1 MPPRREIGQGRPE
14 PYAVLIDEVRRLRER
29 METMETAQRRAP
41 DVKTESSSEESEE
54 EVEAGEENETAKV
67 LKMLAKVGRRPKIEI
82 PMYEGSLNAE
92 ELMDWIRS
100 IDQYFDSEE
109 VEVNKRVKFGVT
121 RLKGH
126 AAIWWDELQ
135 TSRTRKGKSKIKQ
148 WDKMV
153 SKMKVKFLPKDY
165 HLNLFKQM
173 QNLKQKGMS
182 VKEYTEEFYRLNIR
196 TRHVEDDL
204 EKVAR
209 YINGLRYEIQDEI
222 SLLSLKTV
230 EDSYQAALKAEE
242 KLLRKQN

>member
-54 EVEAGEENETAKV
+54 EAEAGEENETAKV
-67 LKMLAKVGRRPKIEI
+67 LKMLAKVGSRPKIEI

-153 SKMKVKFLPKDY
+153 SKM
-165 HLNLFKQM
+165 N
-173 QNLKQKGMS
+173 
-182 VKEYTEEFYRLNIR
+182 
-196 TRHVEDDL
+196 
-204 EKVAR
+204 
-209 YINGLRYEIQDEI
+209 
-222 SLLSLKTV
+222 
-230 EDSYQAALKAEE
+230 
-242 KLLRKQN
+242 

>member
-1 MPPRREIGQGRPE
+1 
-14 PYAVLIDEVRRLRER
+14 
-29 METMETAQRRAP
+29 
-41 DVKTESSSEESEE
+41 
-54 EVEAGEENETAKV
+54 
-67 LKMLAKVGRRPKIEI
+67 MLAKVGRRPKIEI

-196 TRHVEDDL
+196 TGHVEDDL

-230 EDSYQAALKAEE
+230 EDAYQAALKAEE

>member
-1 MPPRREIGQGRPE
+1 
-14 PYAVLIDEVRRLRER
+14 
-29 METMETAQRRAP
+29 
-41 DVKTESSSEESEE
+41 
-54 EVEAGEENETAKV
+54 
-67 LKMLAKVGRRPKIEI
+67 
-82 PMYEGSLNAE
+82 
-92 ELMDWIRS
+92 
-100 IDQYFDSEE
+100 
-109 VEVNKRVKFGVT
+109 
-121 RLKGH
+121 
-126 AAIWWDELQ
+126 
-135 TSRTRKGKSKIKQ
+135 
-148 WDKMV
+148 MV

-196 TRHVEDDL
+196 TGHVEDDL

-230 EDSYQAALKAEE
+230 EDAYQAALKAEE